1 MGTAFGAE
9 GGVVSELSEYGSM
22 RWIRCCVGAVLSLC
36 GAVCWAHFC
45 GCFGVCGSVHRQ
57 TCLLLKGTA
66 LGVWRR
72 WPGAVMPAPLPCFST
87 VFRLFWVRV

>member
-1 MGTAFGAE
+1 
-9 GGVVSELSEYGSM
+9 
-22 RWIRCCVGAVLSLC
+22 
-36 GAVCWAHFC
+36 
-45 GCFGVCGSVHRQ
+45 VHRQ